1 MIDCGCGIRKI
12 VWIIKVWKSLTLFSE
27 NFEVKSKMAEDR
39 KPGDGFGHRF
49 GFAAFKK
56 MRRLN
61 KPVQGVSVPSLQVF
75 CMNDFKMP
83 GPRLP
88 KYANKRIHH
97 HFWKWKFTRGSCCLT
112 VHVIALY
119 QTATTRVEEPAF
131 NTCFIIFAG
140 ALVSFAWIKLP
151 QTHVGV
157 SW

>member
-12 VWIIKVWKSLTLFSE
+12 VWLIKVGKSLTLFSE

-61 KPVQGVSVPSLQVF
+61 KPVQGMSVPSLQVF

-88 KYANKRIHH
+88 KYANKRIQHD
-97 HFWKWKFTRGSCCLT
+97 FWKWTFTRGSCCLT

-140 ALVSFAWIKLP
+140 ALVSFAWIKLA

>member
-12 VWIIKVWKSLTLFSE
+12 VWLIKVGESLTLFSE

-83 GPRLP
+83 GLRLP
-88 KYANKRIHH
+88 KYANKRIQHD
-97 HFWKWKFTRGSCCLT
+97 F
-112 VHVIALY
+112 
-119 QTATTRVEEPAF
+119 
-131 NTCFIIFAG
+131 
-140 ALVSFAWIKLP
+140 
-151 QTHVGV
+151 
-157 SW
+157 

>member
-1 MIDCGCGIRKI
+1 M
-12 VWIIKVWKSLTLFSE
+12 
-27 NFEVKSKMAEDR
+27 KSKMAEDR

-88 KYANKRIHH
+88 KYANKRIQHD
-97 HFWKWKFTRGSCCLT
+97 F
-112 VHVIALY
+112 
-119 QTATTRVEEPAF
+119 
-131 NTCFIIFAG
+131 
-140 ALVSFAWIKLP
+140 
-151 QTHVGV
+151 
-157 SW
+157 